1 MDIHIAKVQE
11 VGATHREDAVEE
23 RVETH
28 TLQIDVACAHL
39 EDLVIAA
46 IEQIHHGDLLAIRFV
61 DTPRKKVH
69 LEIDCLAR
77 WHGNFVRVHAQH
89 LGYETQQHT
98 RLEFGMV
105 RDGDLSRL
113 ARTDVSHSKVH
124 DTGRHGNKGCACASK
139 AYNFAA
145 LSTSM
150 AIVRCTHVV
159 QKEAERGLPQ
169 PSSSV
174 VIVRRLTRRS
184 VRYDDAVLGT
194 WMHHELFELVVLR
207 LAAAT

>member
-11 VGATHREDAVEE
+11 VGATHREDSVEE

-69 LEIDCLAR
+69 LEIDRLAG
-77 WHGNFVRVHAQH
+77 WHGDFVRVHAQH
-89 LGYETQQHT
+89 LGYETEQHT
-98 RLEFGMV
+98 RLEFGMI
-105 RDGDLSRL
+105 RNGDLSGL
-113 ARTDVSHSKVH
+113 ARADVSHAKVH
-124 DTGRHGNKGCACASK
+124 DTRRHGNEGCACASI
-139 AYNFAA
+139 AYDFAA

-150 AIVRCTHVV
+150 GIVRCTHVV

-169 PSSSV
+169 PSGGV
-174 VIVRRLTRRS
+174 VLVRRLTRWS
-184 VRYDDAVLGT
+184 V
-194 WMHHELFELVVLR
+194 
-207 LAAAT
+207 